1 MERGG
6 TEVLEVDFGVNTGTI
21 FNVEGGAGESL
32 AVIWIDDEEVGM
44 P

>member
-1 MERGG
+1 
-6 TEVLEVDFGVNTGTI
+6 VLEVDFGANTGTI

>member
-1 MERGG
+1 M
-6 TEVLEVDFGVNTGTI
+6 LEVDFGTNTGTI

-32 AVIWIDDEEVGM
+32 AVIWIDDEQVGM